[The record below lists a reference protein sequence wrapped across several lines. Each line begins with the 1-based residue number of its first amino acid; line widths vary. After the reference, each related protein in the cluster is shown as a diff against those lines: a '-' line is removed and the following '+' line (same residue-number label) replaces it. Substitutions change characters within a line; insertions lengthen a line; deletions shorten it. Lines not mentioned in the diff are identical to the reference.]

1 MVNNGTVVTRRGNK
15 EYIQHGS
22 QSSEVD
28 DVVNTRHKHRKTRT
42 K

>member
-15 EYIQHGS
+15 EVYNMV

-28 DVVNTRHKHRKTRT
+28 NVVKNTRHKHRKTGT
-42 K
+42 